1 MFIGS
6 NMMYLAFHF
15 GSQLNIMFSFQQ
27 LDMANICVAVA
38 YGFIIIGF
46 VSIIFVYDEL
56 GKSKNSHNKKKS

>member
-6 NMMYLAFHF
+6 NMIYIAFHF
-15 GSQLNIMFSFQQ
+15 GSQLNIMFSFQK

-38 YGFIIIGF
+38 YGFIVIAF

-56 GKSKNSHNKKKS
+56 GKSKNSYN